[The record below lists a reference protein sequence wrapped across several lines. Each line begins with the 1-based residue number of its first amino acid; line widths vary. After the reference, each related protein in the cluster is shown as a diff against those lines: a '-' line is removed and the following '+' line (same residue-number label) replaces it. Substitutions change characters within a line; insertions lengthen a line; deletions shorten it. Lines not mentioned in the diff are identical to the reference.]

1 MARIDGRVPDG
12 ATEITTGQA
21 NRVWYIGGHE
31 PYVLKHYSDPARA
44 ANEAAALALLTHH
57 GAPGPRLL
65 DADVDGRPAWT
76 AQSAVRARPVPAEQ
90 FLDGL
95 AGPLAAVHAIG
106 GTHFGRLAGATRHPT
121 WRAYLHDRLNLYTAT
136 APNLAAAAATLR
148 RDLDR
153 VKLDIEPRLLHHD
166 LQPGHLVRTAGG
178 LRLLLD
184 WELAVFGDP
193 ISDRARLAVRL
204 RLPSPQA
211 PLAHTA
217 TPADRQR
224 LDLYWRLHLLADAA
238 LATDPAVRAHAL
250 SSLLAQPG
258 RASCP
263 ADRD

>member
-1 MARIDGRVPDG
+1 MARTDGHVPDG

-21 NRVWYIGGHE
+21 NRLWYIGGRE

-44 ANEAAALALLTHH
+44 ANEAAALTLLTDHH
-57 GAPGPRLL
+57 SPVPRLL
-65 DADVDGRPAWT
+65 DADMEGRPAWT
-76 AQSAVRARPVPAEQ
+76 AQSAVQAQPVPADQ
-90 FLDGL
+90 FLDDL
-95 AGPLAAVHAIG
+95 ADPLAAVHAIG

-136 APNLAAAAATLR
+136 APDFAAAAAALR

-153 VKLDIEPRLLHHD
+153 VNLDIKPRLLHHD
-166 LQPGHLVRTAGG
+166 LQPGHLVRTTDG

-184 WELAVFGDP
+184 WELAVFGGP
-193 ISDRARLAVRL
+193 MSDRARLAVRL

-211 PLAHTA
+211 LPAHRA

-224 LDLYWRLHLLADAA
+224 LDLYWRLHCLADAT
-238 LATDPAVRAHAL
+238 LATDPEIRAHAL
-250 SSLLAQPG
+250 FSLLAHPG
-258 RASCP
+258 RALRP

>member
-1 MARIDGRVPDG
+1 MGGR
-12 ATEITTGQA
+12 
-21 NRVWYIGGHE
+21 E

-57 GAPGPRLL
+57 RAPGPRLL
-65 DADVDGRPAWT
+65 DADVKGQPAWT
-76 AQSAVRARPVPAEQ
+76 AQSAVQAQPVPADQ
-90 FLDGL
+90 FLDDL

-106 GTHFGRLAGATRHPT
+106 GTHFGRLAGAARHPT
-121 WRAYLHDRLNLYTAT
+121 WCVYLHDRLNLYTTT
-136 APNLAAAAATLR
+136 APDLATVAAALR

-153 VKLDIEPRLLHHD
+153 VNLDIEPRLLHHD
-166 LQPGHLVRTAGG
+166 LQPGHLVRTTGG
-178 LRLLLD
+178 LRFLLD
-184 WELAVFGDP
+184 WELAAFGDP

-211 PLAHTA
+211 LPAHRA

-250 SSLLAQPG
+250 SSLLAHPD
-258 RASCP
+258 RAL
-263 ADRD
+263 